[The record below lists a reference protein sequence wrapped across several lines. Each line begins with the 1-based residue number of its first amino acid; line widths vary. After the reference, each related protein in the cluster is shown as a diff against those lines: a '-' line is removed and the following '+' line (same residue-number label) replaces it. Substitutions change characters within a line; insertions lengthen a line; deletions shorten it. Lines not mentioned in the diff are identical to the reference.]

1 MGRVYWG
8 DGGGRY
14 HLLEQPH
21 TSGCVSHFQ
30 ANGIYLGAGNSTDA
44 LHSRSRIDWGA
55 DLQSSII
62 LSRDRKI

>member
-1 MGRVYWG
+1 MGRVYLG

-30 ANGIYLGAGNSTDA
+30 ASRIYSGAGSSTYA
-44 LHSRSRIDWGA
+44 LHSRSIIDWGA
-55 DLQSSII
+55 DLFA
-62 LSRDRKI
+62 K